1 MKEEYY
7 KDEHMP
13 EVISNNE
20 TEKFD
25 KDDFQEPVTT
35 VKPSEN
41 ILSRVFLFQLFICI
55 VLLAGLAG
63 LHFMM
68 PGLYREIQE
77 ELMVTNQGI
86 SVHDGIKQGY
96 LKISEFFGNLKPLN
110 TQSQER
116 TSAETSE
123 DAHNDVN
130 NATVPSNCSLEEIV
144 YERDATLPLEGTV
157 TSGYG
162 FRESP
167 VSDELEFHNGVD
179 VAAVEGAPI
188 VSMDDGTVEKA
199 EFDES
204 YGNYLLI
211 SNANGFSSVYAHCC
225 ELLIDSGEMVNKG
238 QIIATVGS
246 TGSATGSH
254 LHFGIKK
261 DGMYINPAG
270 TFSEYL

>member
-1 MKEEYY
+1 MEEEYY
-7 KDEHMP
+7 QDEQMT
-13 EVISNNE
+13 EVIQNND
-20 TEKFD
+20 TERFREE
-25 KDDFQEPVTT
+25 DFQEPTT
-35 VKPSEN
+35 TGKPAEN
-41 ILSRVFLFQLFICI
+41 ILSRVFLFQLVIC
-55 VLLAGLAG
+55 VALLAGLAG

-68 PGLYREIQE
+68 PELYQEVRE
-77 ELMVTNQGI
+77 ELMVTSQGI
-86 SVHDGIKQGY
+86 SVHDGIQQGY
-96 LKISEFFGNLKPLN
+96 SKISEFFGNLKPLKAQN
-110 TQSQER
+110 QE
-116 TSAETSE
+116 ETSGTSEAAQE
-123 DAHNDVN
+123 DPNGA
-130 NATVPSNCSLEEIV
+130 AVPSNCSLEEVV
-144 YERDATLPLEGTV
+144 YDGDATLPLEGTV

-167 VSDELEFHNGVD
+167 VSGELEFHNGVD
-179 VAAVEGAPI
+179 IAAVEGTPI

-225 ELLIDSGEMVNKG
+225 ELLVSQGEQVDKG
-238 QIIATVGS
+238 QTIATVGS

-254 LHFGIKK
+254 LHFGMKK